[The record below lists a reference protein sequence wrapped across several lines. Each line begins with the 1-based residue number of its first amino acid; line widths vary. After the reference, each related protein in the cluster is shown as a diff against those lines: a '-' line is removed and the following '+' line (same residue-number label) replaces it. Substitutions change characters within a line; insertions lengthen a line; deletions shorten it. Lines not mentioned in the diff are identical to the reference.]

1 MHNSMLIGSETY
13 PWARLS
19 ASPPV
24 VCWSVDRRLSVCVL
38 KGWKV
43 SLPFYYRST
52 CFICFS
58 SLLDPLI
65 QNLHNWLSP
74 LYHCTFY
81 ILFRIPRWP
90 GRHFPAL
97 RLLLAA
103 AQHVRGGPLPLPA
116 RAHHLLGRQQPPRLN
131 CQEEQV
137 DSAGLISVL
146 WSS

>member
-19 ASPPV
+19 ASRLLVGRSSV
-24 VCWSVDRRLSVCVL
+24 VCLCPKRVKSFTSILLSEHL
-38 KGWKV
+38 
-43 SLPFYYRST
+43 FY
-52 CFICFS
+52 
-58 SLLDPLI
+58 LLFFPPDPLI